1 MSISKRIYGLIGYPV
16 KHSFSAAMHN
26 AAFKYS
32 KEKGEIDY
40 DAEYRLF
47 EVKPQDLGVF
57 LNSLAEQNI
66 HGLNVTIPHKEK
78 TAGFIQLDDKSS
90 YLKHIK
96 AVNTIAKKGD
106 VWIGHN
112 TDIPGFSRHLKEY
125 VDPSGKRAAILGAGR
140 AGKAVAYAIA
150 DSKAAEIVIYDID
163 NNKTS
168 NVISVIKSLFK
179 DFNIKSVDSIGR
191 LNLSDKDILINATP
205 VGMKDTDPCLVS
217 EEMLHKNL
225 FVYDVI
231 YNPPQTKLLKL
242 AEKAGA
248 KTANGMKMLLY
259 QGMLSFKIWT
269 GKDAPREVMWKALS
283 SQISTRQE

>member
-125 VDPSGKRAAILGAGR
+125 VDPSGKRAAILGAGG

-231 YNPPQTKLLKL
+231 YNPPKTKLLKL

>member
-26 AAFKYS
+26 AAFKYL
-32 KEKGEIDY
+32 KDKGEIDY

-57 LNSLAEQNI
+57 LNSLTEQNI
-66 HGLNVTIPHKEK
+66 YGLNVTIPHKEK
-78 TAGFIQLDDKSS
+78 TVGFIQLDDKSS

-125 VDPSGKRAAILGAGR
+125 VDPSGKRAAILGAGG